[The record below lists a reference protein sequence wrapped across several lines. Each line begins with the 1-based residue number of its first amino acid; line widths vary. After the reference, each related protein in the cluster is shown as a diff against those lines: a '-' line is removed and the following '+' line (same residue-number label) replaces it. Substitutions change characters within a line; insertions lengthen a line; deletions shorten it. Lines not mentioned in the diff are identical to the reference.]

1 MLSAYQPAEANWSTA
16 GDIRADPET
25 EHSLEPVAGPEEAS
39 CDTPSSTLSTAS
51 IRLRQGHLNYYPY
64 QLMGDAEMRNRQ
76 VVTQSPF
83 AATPSRA
90 RFSSHCL
97 FLGVFAVALSSTGAA
112 QAAEIVN
119 PGFEDGWAGWTDGDA
134 SGSGTALSDIAHE
147 GERAVKLTEN
157 GAYVTQ
163 TVAVQPGTAY
173 RLSAYVRGPGNL
185 GAKVGTD
192 LFFEQ
197 QPNRGNNWREVV
209 VTFASGPAERVSV
222 FASSGGLEVRFDDF
236 RLEAQVAQDVDM
248 SARIIDSGAGG
259 FGLSPDL
266 APGRNF
272 DLLGWYLNTPADDD
286 KDGRSDRISE
296 VELARGA
303 TDERYF
309 FTADD
314 GGMVFRATVAGA
326 RTSNNTRYTRTE
338 LREMLRRGDTGIRT
352 INDDGSP
359 NENNWVLSSA
369 PISALRAAGGIDGT
383 LRATLAI
390 DRVTETGDRNQV
402 GKVIVGQI
410 HAATDEPIRLYYRKL
425 PGHSRGSLYAAHEV
439 SGGDDVY
446 FGLIGSRF
454 SDAANSAD
462 GIALG
467 ERFGYEIETR
477 GNALRVTISQ
487 DGAVRAEQNIDMS
500 ASGYDVDKD
509 YMYFKAG
516 VYNQN
521 DTGEADDFVQ
531 ATFYELE
538 TRHNEYEH

>member
-1 MLSAYQPAEANWSTA
+1 MHN
-16 GDIRADPET
+16 G
-25 EHSLEPVAGPEEAS
+25 
-39 CDTPSSTLSTAS
+39 
-51 IRLRQGHLNYYPY
+51 
-64 QLMGDAEMRNRQ
+64 Q

-83 AATPSRA
+83 SAAPIQALLSSRRA
-90 RFSSHCL
+90 RAIVI
-97 FLGVFAVALSSTGAA
+97 FLGVLAVALSSTGAA

-119 PGFEDGWAGWTDGDA
+119 PGFEDGWAGWIDGDA
-134 SGSGTALSDIAHE
+134 SGSGTALSDVAHE

-157 GAYVTQ
+157 GAYVMQ

-173 RLSAYVRGPGNL
+173 RLSAHVRGPGNL

-197 QPNRGNNWREVV
+197 QPIRGNNWREVA
-209 VTFASGPAERVSV
+209 VTFASGEIEHVFV
-222 FASSGGLEVRFDDF
+222 FASSGGVEVRFDDF
-236 RLEAQVAQDVDM
+236 RLEALVEHDVGM

-286 KDGRSDRISE
+286 NDGRSDRIAE
-296 VELARGA
+296 VALARGA
-303 TDERYF
+303 TDNRYF

-326 RTSNNTRYTRTE
+326 RTSNNTRFTRTE

-352 INDDGSP
+352 TNDDGSP
-359 NENNWVLSSA
+359 NRNNWVLSSA

-383 LRATLAI
+383 LRATLVI

-425 PGHSRGSLYAAHEV
+425 PGHSRGSLYAVHEV

-446 FGLIGSRF
+446 FDLIGQPFQRRSEPGRRHRPGREVWLR
-454 SDAANSAD
+454 DRNP
-462 GIALG
+462 G
-467 ERFGYEIETR
+467 ERPPRNHQPGWR
-477 GNALRVTISQ
+477 SAR
-487 DGAVRAEQNIDMS
+487 RAEH
-500 ASGYDVDKD
+500 
-509 YMYFKAG
+509 
-516 VYNQN
+516 
-521 DTGEADDFVQ
+521 
-531 ATFYELE
+531 
-538 TRHNEYEH
+538 RHVCERLRRRP